1 MSKEE
6 LLQSLQKLKTEIEAL
21 AGDDDSVKLKLA
33 TLVTDVICQVNAPNE
48 TGEEEENSF
57 SEKVSD
63 LVGDFETEHPQL
75 SEAIYRVSMILSDL
89 GI

>member
-6 LLQSLQKLKTEIEAL
+6 LLQSLEKLKTEIEAL

-33 TLVTDVICQVNAPNE
+33 TLVTDAITQMDNPNE
-48 TGEEEENSF
+48 TGKEENSF
-57 SEKVSD
+57 SEKISD
-63 LVGDFETEHPQL
+63 LVGDFETEHSQL
-75 SEAIYRVSMILSDL
+75 SEAIYRVSMILSDM